1 MEYKILAILR
11 NKANSHKLIYAFWN
25 KCSMFFLKSKLR
37 IIKPTKFT
45 HLWRL
50 ALFFRKATRW
60 SAAER
65 DNGVGILRY

>member
-1 MEYKILAILR
+1 MPSGINAR
-11 NKANSHKLIYAFWN
+11 
-25 KCSMFFLKSKLR
+25 CFFLKSKLR